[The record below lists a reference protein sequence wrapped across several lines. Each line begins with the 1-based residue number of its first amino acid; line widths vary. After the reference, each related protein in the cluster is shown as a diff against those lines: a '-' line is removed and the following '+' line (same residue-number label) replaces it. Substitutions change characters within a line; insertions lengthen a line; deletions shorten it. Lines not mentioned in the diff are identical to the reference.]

1 MGVRMK
7 HFNEQ
12 ISKAKTIAIT
22 GHIHPDG
29 DCIGSCLALK
39 QYILDNYSGKKVDVY
54 LESISAEFRFLSHA
68 QEIITESK
76 DDESYDLFFVLD
88 CGSEDRYEPFAAM
101 VRCAK
106 TLIGIDHHI
115 SNDGFGDFYKI
126 DPQASATCEVL
137 CQIFEE
143 DKISKECAQCLYT
156 GIVHDTGVFKH
167 SNTTRKTME
176 YAGMLLEKGVSTTKI
191 IDETF
196 YQKTFVQNQL
206 LGKALLKVN
215 FMQMDRLLF
224 RIFQNKILKSFMHQ
238 HPTVMGSLISCELQ
252 KVWKQQFFYIRSKM
266 AIK

>member
-1 MGVRMK
+1 MK
-7 HFNEQ
+7 FC
-12 ISKAKTIAIT
+12 A
-22 GHIHPDG
+22 
-29 DCIGSCLALK
+29 
-39 QYILDNYSGKKVDVY
+39 
-54 LESISAEFRFLSHA
+54 RFL
-68 QEIITESK
+68 K
-76 DDESYDLFFVLD
+76 
-88 CGSEDRYEPFAAM
+88 
-101 VRCAK
+101 
-106 TLIGIDHHI
+106 
-115 SNDGFGDFYKI
+115 
-126 DPQASATCEVL
+126 
-137 CQIFEE
+137 E